1 MYIRIF
7 FIAIFLVCISKTAY
21 AKSVF
26 RPNTVHTVQAENAIE
41 INGYLR
47 KENRHLANVNSGD
60 WFSIDSNDLGVGID
74 TITMRYA
81 KGDRSIAN
89 LEVRSGSL
97 TGPLLTSGPVPT
109 THGWGRY
116 IYLSYPVENL
126 KGENKLYFIFS
137 GGGTIGNVDRIVFGR
152 AQENVLYSGRA
163 QQTHGV
169 EASGW
174 TQTNANEGDW
184 VKFENVLMGNGFS
197 EFAMQYM
204 KMDDDHNNVSFHL
217 NDLDGPK
224 IGEIDIS
231 SSDGRRKIVTGDL
244 QGVQGTHDIF
254 ARFSGPGEISYF
266 DYLVLKSQPLSTK
279 LYVAEANAYSGMTY
293 FGDNRYLRIDQTRPY
308 HWLKFDDTSISY
320 SPKIE
325 LSYARH
331 SDAPM
336 RLEVR
341 RNGING
347 HILGIINLPTT
358 GSAVNYEN
366 IGMRLPNPQTGVY
379 NLYFSFVGDGDLNIG
394 DINLVRIEGDNIN
407 NPPLG
412 ELALDNI
419 ITDQF
424 GYRPEMEKIA
434 ILRDGQVGLGQE
446 TDYIPGNDVSLIDN
460 NTHESVFNSTTQIHS
475 NGTTDPLSGDRTWS
489 FDFSSIQTP
498 GTYYVYDADN
508 NARSATFDI
517 IEDVYDDVLR
527 EAFKTFVYQRSGFT
541 KTANIVGENYAD
553 DASHLGPLQ
562 DLGARLFNDQRNP
575 STSRDLSGGWYDAG
589 DFKKYSNWTADYV
602 LGLLHAYH
610 ANPDA
615 WSDDWNLP
623 DSGNGV
629 PDILDEVRWG
639 VEHLQRMQEIASETT
654 SANAGSVLS
663 VVDSD
668 DSVTPPSSNEAN
680 SFYGPATTSATFT
693 SAAAFAFASST
704 FANLSDQ
711 SFQTLAS
718 TLSES
723 AISAY
728 QWAEANPNIRFNN
741 AEHGVGNGNSEVSS
755 DYMLDAK
762 HRIAAVYLY
771 GLTGEA
777 RYKNYVE
784 SNYLNTNLMT
794 IFWATPYEV
803 EEPTAL
809 LHYTTLDGINPA
821 IGSAIQT
828 RFNNLMEN
836 AGNGRS
842 AIGDDPYRAYVQEYA
857 WGSNKAKS
865 RKGHMYTQL
874 NSYDLGDRS
883 AQENLDAAAGY
894 LHYIHGVNPL
904 GKVYLTNMGAFGAER
919 SVDEFYHRWFANDT
933 QWDNVNTSF
942 GPPPGYLVGGPNQFY
957 NGSLDINQPP
967 MKSYVETNAYLNG
980 EASWQLTENSNGYQ
994 IEYLKLLSQ
1003 FVD

>member
-1 MYIRIF
+1 MVIKAYIRIYILIL
-7 FIAIFLVCISKTAY
+7 FISSISGGAFVTTSFASDIDLEHNPKFTSPAPQSVLTNNVGTETFTWTPSETNVTEWWIY
-21 AKSVF
+21 FGKSMN
-26 RPNTVHTVQAENAIE
+26 RRD
-41 INGYLR
+41 YL
-47 KENRHLANVNSGD
+47 D
-60 WFSIDSNDLGVGID
+60 
-74 TITMRYA
+74 
-81 KGDRSIAN
+81 
-89 LEVRSGSL
+89 SGSL
-97 TGPLLTSGPVPT
+97 PPEQLSLTVNNLPIDGRIIYAKLWYRIAGSNKWYSVTETFESFEVIQPLFTAPNASSTLSLSETFSWSSNGINATDYWLYIGEDKASQSLFNSG
-109 THGWGRY
+109 
-116 IYLSYPVENL
+116 NL
-126 KGENKLYFIFS
+126 GHS
-137 GGGTIGNVDRIVFGR
+137 TR
-152 AQENVLYSGRA
+152 
-163 QQTHGV
+163 V
-169 EASGW
+169 EASGLIQNGISTLYVRLCYKINGLGPW
-174 TQTNANEGDW
+174 LFIAEVYKGAEASDILNITNPSTLNISASGTQTFNW
-184 VKFENVLMGNGFS
+184 SSTIL
-197 EFAMQYM
+197 
-204 KMDDDHNNVSFHL
+204 
-217 NDLDGPK
+217 
-224 IGEIDIS
+224 S
-231 SSDGRRKIVTGDL
+231 SSANFWIYAGSSQGARDFVDTG
-244 QGVQGTHDIF
+244 
-254 ARFSGPGEISYF
+254 
-266 DYLVLKSQPLSTK
+266 
-279 LYVAEANAYSGMTY
+279 N
-293 FGDNRYLRIDQTRPY
+293 
-308 HWLKFDDTSISY
+308 
-320 SPKIE
+320 
-325 LSYARH
+325 
-331 SDAPM
+331 
-336 RLEVR
+336 
-341 RNGING
+341 
-347 HILGIINLPTT
+347 LGATLTTTLTNLPTT
-358 GSAVNYEN
+358 DETEVWIRLWYQDQEGSAWNYVDQVYRTLIEN
-366 IGMRLPNPQTGVY
+366 I
-379 NLYFSFVGDGDLNIG
+379 
-394 DINLVRIEGDNIN
+394 
-407 NPPLG
+407 PLG
-412 ELALDNI
+412 TLALNNI
-419 ITDQF
+419 VIDQF
-424 GYRPEMEKIA
+424 GYKPNMDKVA
-434 ILRDGQVGLGQE
+434 VFRDGEIGLG
-446 TDYIPGNDVSLIDN
+446 TDDVDYSPGNELALVDEATNEIIFTGSAQVHMDGI
-460 NTHESVFNSTTQIHS
+460 I
-475 NGTTDPLSGDRTWS
+475 DPLSGDRTWS

-498 GTYYVYDADN
+498 GTYYVYDAYN

-883 AQENLDAAAGY
+883 AQDNLNAAAGY

-904 GKVYLTNMGAFGAER
+904 GKVYLTNMSAFGAER
-919 SVDEFYHRWFANDT
+919 SVDEIYHRWFANDT